1 MQARVIRSGLMRQ
14 ALYVFVI
21 TITLVTAVYAA
32 PDTSKKIPDPHR
44 VQEALW
50 KNMVFQDFRL
60 EGFMRTDKQL
70 HPLIILTRNREIIF
84 KFPEDSLQVHVELT
98 PEGSLV
104 HRRTKVGEPWE
115 AVTGQERL
123 ESILDSDVAYEDL
136 GVDFLRWKNVKPLG
150 LDSIKT
156 LEAWAY
162 EAKPDKISSYAKADY
177 WISSEYLA
185 VLRVDAYN
193 HKNQVVKRVEVNGVQ
208 RVEGTEF
215 YVIKEMMFCNIIPG
229 RDISK
234 TKTYFEIHKVQKGSG
249 IPD

>member
-1 MQARVIRSGLMRQ
+1 MKQ
-14 ALYVFVI
+14 ALYVL
-21 TITLVTAVYAA
+21 TLAAVFAVSAYAD
-32 PDTSKKIPDPHR
+32 PDSTKKIPDAHR

-50 KNMVFQDFRL
+50 HNMVFQDFRL

-70 HPLIILTRNREIIF
+70 HPLVLSTRNREMIF
-84 KFPEDSLQVHVELT
+84 EFPEEPLQVHVELT

-104 HRRTKVGEPWE
+104 HRRKKKGNPWM
-115 AVTGQERL
+115 AVTGEQRL
-123 ESILDSDVAYEDL
+123 ERILDSDVAYEDL

-162 EAKPDKISSYAKADY
+162 EAKPDKISRYAKARY

-193 HKNQVVKRVEVNGVQ
+193 KKGQVVKRVEVNGVQ

-215 YVIKEMMFCNIIPG
+215 YVIKEMMICNIIPG
-229 RDISK
+229 RDVSK
-234 TKTYFEIHKVQKGSG
+234 TKSYFEIHKVQKGSG
-249 IPD
+249 IPN